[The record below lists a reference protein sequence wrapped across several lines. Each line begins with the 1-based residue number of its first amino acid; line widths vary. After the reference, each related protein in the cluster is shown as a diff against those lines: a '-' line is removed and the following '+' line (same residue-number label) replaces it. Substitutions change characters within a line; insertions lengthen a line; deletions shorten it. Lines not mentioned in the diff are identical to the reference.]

1 MARRPPA
8 ICKTIWKA
16 TKKAR
21 MRIQIRKTR
30 RKLSTKRVSTLL
42 KMEPFT
48 ADNGLA
54 GSAMEQGSKPGLME
68 LVTRASG

>member
-1 MARRPPA
+1 M
-8 ICKTIWKA
+8 
-16 TKKAR
+16 R
-21 MRIQIRKTR
+21 MIQIRKTR
-30 RKLSTKRVSTLL
+30 RKLSTKRVSTLS

-68 LVTRASG
+68 LVTKASG